1 MTGETPKRRKN
12 SNERRTDLVEAAIGL
27 FAMKSYATVTTAQ
40 IAQEAGI
47 SEAIIYRHF
56 KSKKDLFLA
65 CFKEGISDY
74 LIERYRRIWRKHRQI
89 PRDYLRFV
97 GLEYYRF
104 VSERPKRARFLAL
117 MLTAAY
123 DPDISK
129 ALKDFLEINLQAVEK
144 AYQLIFEQSI
154 SPPPIKPRQAAWM
167 FVGHYYTLV
176 AQKELFPK
184 DFGKKNTE
192 EMLTFSFSLFG

>member
-1 MTGETPKRRKN
+1 M
-12 SNERRTDLVEAAIGL
+12 DLVETAIGL
-27 FAMKSYATVTTAQ
+27 FALKSYSTVTTAQ
-40 IAQEAGI
+40 IAREAGI

-74 LIERYRRIWRKHRQI
+74 LIERYRRIWRKHREM
-89 PRDYLRFV
+89 PCAYLRAV

-123 DPDISK
+123 DPDISQ
-129 ALKDFLEINLQAVEK
+129 ALRDFLEVNLRAVEK
-144 AYQLIFEQSI
+144 AYTLIFEQSP
-154 SPPPIKPRQAAWM
+154 SRPPIEPRQAAWL

-176 AQKELFPK
+176 AQKELFSK
-184 DFGKKNTE
+184 DFRKKNIE
-192 EMLTFSFSLFG
+192 GMLNFSFSMLG

>member
-1 MTGETPKRRKN
+1 
-12 SNERRTDLVEAAIGL
+12 D
-27 FAMKSYATVTTAQ
+27 TVTTAQ

-56 KSKKDLFLA
+56 KSKKELFLA

-74 LIERYRRIWRKHRQI
+74 LIERYRRIWRKHRQT
-89 PRDYLRFV
+89 PSAYLRFV

-129 ALKDFLEINLQAVEK
+129 VLKDFLEINLQAVER
-144 AYQLIFEQSI
+144 AYKLIFEQSL
-154 SPPPIKPRQAAWM
+154 SPPPIKPRQAAWL

-184 DFGKKNTE
+184 DFRKKNVE
-192 EMLTFSFSLFG
+192 EMLTFSFSRLG